1 MKIHVM
7 ALKLC
12 LKRIVVVV
20 VFVFVP
26 ASVNAT
32 VSLKGI
38 KQFETKKES
47 EPLLSVKLFQ
57 KAEIYSSEPKE
68 AHWNENKVN
77 EWMTANKISSKI
89 RNNINPCSGEILFQL
104 YSILKFN
111 PEFFYGSL
119 QRNEFSGW
127 RDLKELAHF
136 CLKLKE
142 LFENNK

>member
-38 KQFETKKES
+38 KQFVTKNQFWQS
-47 EPLLSVKLFQ
+47 
-57 KAEIYSSEPKE
+57 
-68 AHWNENKVN
+68 
-77 EWMTANKISSKI
+77 
-89 RNNINPCSGEILFQL
+89 
-104 YSILKFN
+104 
-111 PEFFYGSL
+111 
-119 QRNEFSGW
+119 
-127 RDLKELAHF
+127 
-136 CLKLKE
+136 
-142 LFENNK
+142 